1 MVPAKAGGRRRC
13 AADGATGR
21 WYDPA
26 GCSGASRRG
35 ALREGLHRHPGTRL
49 CWAAMKASI
58 SKCCGWLVVAALCGA
73 PGSAGA
79 QAAAPAPAVTPATK
93 AAAFVYR
100 VGMDEPE
107 KHEFSLELSFS
118 DIPGNSV
125 DLQLPKWN
133 PGAYKLTEAHRNM
146 RGVVVETPGGKP
158 VPVVKVDEI
167 TWRVSH
173 GGQPFRVRYRV
184 YRGSYNGIGGA
195 YLDDEFGFFNG
206 VYLFLYA
213 VGHKDRPIDLRIDE
227 LPAAGAQIV
236 TGLPRAGQGKS
247 FRAANYDVL
256 VDAPVHA
263 GKVDLIPFS
272 VGKTKF
278 RLAIAGIGNYSEK
291 KLVADF
297 TKIAQSAFAV
307 FGDGPDAVP
316 FDDYTF
322 IFHLRPGNRAGLEHL
337 NSTVIGAD
345 PFVFGDPE
353 SYRGLLRLSAHELFH
368 AWNVKRIRPTVLG
381 PFAYE
386 REVHTSMLWFSE
398 GFTSYYAWLLLA
410 RTGLSGEPETL
421 EVLAENIRK
430 LQESPGRK
438 TMTIEQ
444 ASWETWLK
452 PDDAGNSYVDYYTKG
467 MLIGAMLDL
476 EIRRISGGQRSV
488 DTVMRELWA
497 RHLRLGTGLGPTEL
511 EQIFVAQGGAAGTE
525 ISDLFRRYVHG
536 FDELD
541 YNRHLG
547 LAGYRLETSQSDS
560 GGDIEATIGERVGD
574 GAAVL
579 ELVRAGGPAE
589 RAGLSNNDVL
599 VAIDGLKVTAKD
611 APKQIKAMAGN
622 SKHTFTLLRGPR
634 LLTKTVTPVTA
645 AQTKYKV
652 TSLASVSYEQK
663 LTRQAWLGY
672 TAQAA
677 GTSNDPLREA
687 ALKLFTSDPTVGAD
701 DAAPT
706 TAPPRA
712 RKPKKRA
719 KAPAK

>member
-1 MVPAKAGGRRRC
+1 
-13 AADGATGR
+13 
-21 WYDPA
+21 
-26 GCSGASRRG
+26 
-35 ALREGLHRHPGTRL
+35 
-49 CWAAMKASI
+49 MKASI
-58 SKCCGWLVVAALCGA
+58 SKCCGWLIVAALCGA
-73 PGSAGA
+73 PASASA
-79 QAAAPAPAVTPATK
+79 QTAAPAAGAPAAPATK

-100 VGMDEPE
+100 VGMDDPE
-107 KHEFSLELSFS
+107 RHEFSLELNFS
-118 DIPGNSV
+118 DIPGTSV

-133 PGAYKLTEAHRNM
+133 PGAYRLTEAHRNV
-146 RGVVVETPGGKP
+146 RGMVAETPGGKP

-184 YRGSYNGIGGA
+184 YRGSYNGISGA

-213 VGHKDRPIDLRIDE
+213 VGHKDRPIELRVDDL
-227 LPAAGAQIV
+227 PVAGAQVV
-236 TGLPRAGQGKS
+236 TGLPRVGQGKS

-263 GKVDLIPFS
+263 GKVDLIPFA

-278 RLAIAGIGNYSEK
+278 RLAMAGIGNYSEK
-291 KLVADF
+291 KLIADF
-297 TKIAQSAFAV
+297 TKLAQTTFAV
-307 FGDGPDAVP
+307 FGDGPEAVP

-353 SYRGLLRLSAHELFH
+353 TYRGLLRLAAHELFH

-398 GFTSYYAWLLLA
+398 GFTSYYAWVLMA
-410 RTGLSGEPETL
+410 RAGLSGEPETL
-421 EVLAENIRK
+421 EYLAENIKK

-438 TMTIEQ
+438 TMTVEQ
-444 ASWETWLK
+444 SSWETWLK
-452 PDDAGNSYVDYYTKG
+452 PEDAGNSYVDYYTKG
-467 MLIGAMLDL
+467 MLIGAMIDL

-497 RHLRLGTGLGPTEL
+497 RHLRVGTGIGPAEL
-511 EQIFVAQGGAAGTE
+511 EQIFVTQGGAAGAE
-525 ISDLFRRYVHG
+525 VSDLFRRYVHG
-536 FDELD
+536 FDEID

-547 LAGYRLETSQSDS
+547 LAGYRLEVSQSEAA
-560 GGDIEATIGERVGD
+560 GDIEATIGERVGD
-574 GAAVL
+574 GAAVI

-589 RAGLSNNDVL
+589 KAGLSNNDVL

-634 LLTKTVTPVTA
+634 LLTKTVVPVTSG
-645 AQTKYKV
+645 QTKYKV
-652 TSLASVSYEQK
+652 VSLPSVSYEQK
-663 LTRQAWLGY
+663 LMRQGWLGY
-672 TAQAA
+672 TAQTAT
-677 GTSNDPLREA
+677 GSQDQLREA
-687 ALKLFTSDPTVGAD
+687 AMRLFTSDPTVGAEE
-701 DAAPT
+701 AVPT

-712 RKPKKRA
+712 KKAKKPKASKP
-719 KAPAK
+719 PAK